1 MKKRI
6 YILMLLIGLTSCG
19 EDIVF
24 NNNAAFQA
32 IKNND
37 SWKAADASAT
47 VSDEASLLI
56 QAVTINETVT
66 LEIPLPTS
74 LVSQKDSSTYITHN
88 LGTSDTKTASYTT
101 LLNGALL
108 AYETGVNIGDGQI
121 IITDYDGLTI
131 SGKFRFNA
139 ENIESESSESPT
151 VNFQYGVFYKV
162 PIVP

>member
-1 MKKRI
+1 
-6 YILMLLIGLTSCG
+6 MLLIGLTSCG

-24 NNNAAFQA
+24 NNDAAFQGV
-32 IKNND
+32 KNNE
-37 SWKAADASAT
+37 SWRAADASAT

-108 AYETGVNIGDGQI
+108 TYETGVNIGDGQI
-121 IITDYDGLTI
+121 IITDYDGVTI

-162 PIVP
+162 PIAP

>member
-6 YILMLLIGLTSCG
+6 YILLLLIGLTSCG

-24 NNNAAFQA
+24 NNDAAFQGV
-32 IKNND
+32 KNNE

-47 VSDEASLLI
+47 VTDDASMLI

-66 LEIPLPTS
+66 LEIPLPTTF
-74 LVSQKDSSTYITHN
+74 VNQKDSSTYITYN
-88 LGTSDTKTASYTT
+88 LGTSDTKTATYTAIV
-101 LLNGALL
+101 NGALL
-108 AYETGVNIGDGQI
+108 AYETGTNIGDGQI

-139 ENIESESSESPT
+139 ENIESSTDSPT
-151 VNFQYGVFYKV
+151 VNFQYGIFYKV
-162 PIVP
+162 PIAP

>member
-24 NNNAAFQA
+24 NNDAAFQGV
-32 IKNND
+32 KNNE
-37 SWKAADASAT
+37 SWRAADASAT

-108 AYETGVNIGDGQI
+108 TYETGVNIGDGQI
-121 IITDYDGLTI
+121 IITDYDGVTI

-162 PIVP
+162 PIAP

>member
-32 IKNND
+32 VKNND
-37 SWKAADASAT
+37 SWNAADASAT

-74 LVSQKDSSTYITHN
+74 LVSQKDSSTYITHD

-108 AYETGVNIGDGQI
+108 TYETGVNIGDGQI
-121 IITDYDGLTI
+121 IITDYDGVTI

-162 PIVP
+162 PIAP